1 MKPDA
6 ALADRRQSV
15 RGAGQEW
22 LRAGWIN
29 ENVFRSIVK
38 MYPDDRV
45 RVGPVFRILFF
56 VLTLS
61 AILGVIF
68 ALYSLINSGK
78 PIAIFAL
85 TAGIACWMT
94 ANHLIGSQ
102 KRVQGGIEA
111 AFSLAA
117 VINLMIGPA
126 ILLLDSRL
134 MHDRSAIILLLFFF
148 AILSGVAAWTWGYW
162 PYSALSAGLL
172 FFAVI
177 SLPPGRVCWIII
189 VVVLYRWLIRG
200 CDSMQIPPSL
210 RACSTAFLAV
220 ALLAFYAAANICLL
234 DQHVLTGF
242 LFYGPAAE
250 FFPRWLSIGLTA
262 ALPCVAL
269 FIGIVERRRLFLI
282 LGFGFA
288 LFSLITLRMY
298 VHVAPLW
305 VVLTGVRDST
315 AHCCRIAPSVSGF
328 RGKCRTIRHHSS
340 TFDGAR
346 GKASWIG
353 NSGKRCHHD
362 TERILWRRKFT
373 IPWRW
378 RPIRRRRSLWEF
390 LRILCALNSTEAIR
404 FH

>member
-15 RGAGQEW
+15 RDAGREW

-29 ENVFRSIVK
+29 ENAFQSIAT

-56 VLTLS
+56 VLTLA

-68 ALYSLINSGK
+68 ALYSLIDSNK
-78 PIAIFAL
+78 PIAVFAL
-85 TAGIACWMT
+85 IAGIACWMT
-94 ANHLIGSQ
+94 ANHLIGPQ

-117 VINLMIGPA
+117 ILNLMIGPA
-126 ILLLDSRL
+126 ILLLDSHWRPD
-134 MHDRSAIILLLFFF
+134 HSAISLLLFFF

-162 PYSALSAGLL
+162 PYSAFSAAFL

-177 SLPPGRVCWIII
+177 SLPPGRVLWIII

-210 RACSTAFLAV
+210 RKCATAFLAV
-220 ALLAFYAAANICLL
+220 ALLGFYAAVNICLL
-234 DQHVLTGF
+234 DQHILTGF
-242 LFYGPAAE
+242 LYYGHDVE
-250 FFPRWLSIGLTA
+250 FFPRWLSISLTA
-262 ALPCVAL
+262 TLPCVVL
-269 FIGIVERRRLFLI
+269 FIGIVGRRRLFLI

-298 VHVAPLW
+298 VHVAPPW
-305 VVLTGVRDST
+305 VVLTGTGILLLIVAELLRRFLDSGVNGERAGFT
-315 AHCCRIAPSVSGF
+315 AAPFTEPQGKHRGMEILASIAAMTPSAPAAAENSQFHGDGGQFGGGGASGNF
-328 RGKCRTIRHHSS
+328 
-340 TFDGAR
+340 
-346 GKASWIG
+346 
-353 NSGKRCHHD
+353 
-362 TERILWRRKFT
+362 
-373 IPWRW
+373 
-378 RPIRRRRSLWEF
+378 
-390 LRILCALNSTEAIR
+390 
-404 FH
+404 